1 MNCPVC
7 GNVMVASLTSFTVM
21 RDGAIYVTEEVPCL
35 QCPVCE
41 HIAFTQE
48 VARKLER
55 YSSGRTLPMATYR
68 TSVFKYKY
76 GTLAIEIPVS
86 VPRFDE
92 RILTSVPGTVP
103 IPVPVT

>member
-1 MNCPVC
+1 MSCPVC
-7 GNVMVASLTSFTVM
+7 GNVMVASITSFTVM

-55 YSSGRTLPMATYR
+55 YSSGRTLPMSTYR

-76 GTLAIEIPVS
+76 GAVIIEVPVS
-86 VPRFDE
+86 VPSNRTNDW
-92 RILTSVPGTVP
+92 IQIPGTVAVP
-103 IPVPVT
+103 IAVT